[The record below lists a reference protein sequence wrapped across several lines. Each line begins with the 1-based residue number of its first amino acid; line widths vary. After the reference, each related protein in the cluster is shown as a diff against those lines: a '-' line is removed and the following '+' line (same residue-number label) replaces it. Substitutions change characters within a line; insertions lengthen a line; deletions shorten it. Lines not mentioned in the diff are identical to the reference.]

1 MHLNTLWLKWY
12 FHSCL
17 TGTFVPWVK
26 VSLFLCQTVHLP
38 RAPRDRFCSRLGKGK
53 AKLLLLEYM
62 WRPVFIAVA
71 LKKTLEF

>member
-1 MHLNTLWLKWY
+1 MHLNKLWLKWC

-38 RAPRDRFCSRLGKGK
+38 HAPRDRFCSHLSKGK
-53 AKLLLLEYM
+53 PKPLLLECM
-62 WRPVFIAVA
+62 WHPVFIAVA
-71 LKKTLEF
+71 LKEKP